1 MEQCYLCGKE
11 FNENDVKK
19 HDEHIIQQAIGGTLT
34 ANDILCSK
42 CGGKLGKEIDKPF
55 NEIFSGIST
64 RLDIKKDRNNNRKS
78 SVKGTFVNLKYKLQE
93 LTFITES
100 KFKYKINDYKDFIY
114 QYNEFCNPIKEME
127 VIWQN
132 FKIYPLKPFYRYINN
147 RVEIYGQK
155 KNIKTF
161 RKKIEKEIK
170 EQYGQN
176 VNIYECD
183 DLTGLVEFPFEMN
196 DKIFKRGL
204 AKIAIGFASS
214 LGVKRTEIPLLLD
227 TKENKIKDKIN
238 SLPFYPF
245 GLFDK
250 LIELQKNK
258 FEHYPFH
265 NLVLF
270 TLPYPPEVSDKKILI
285 CYIELF
291 STFQW
296 YIILNDNY
304 SGKSIPYKYYVQ
316 EILKKDDYKVEIN
329 WRRYY
334 KERNLYL
341 DPLNIT
347 EEDIERKYSS
357 YKRKLFSKFK
367 WSTSSDISRLK
378 EKYDFSK
385 NIKDRWS
392 IEADLIQEETNKQRY
407 RFDFEEYVNS
417 IIKTII
423 NQSLIN
429 KSKDSFK
436 NIKYDSNH
444 IASFIGNK
452 TIELEYDKVW
462 DNIDSMINFK
472 KNMDLFFK
480 QKYNDF
486 DEEFIINSYRIA
498 FYKKEQLLFYPLLK
512 ADYKDLKKYKHM
524 KFYMLEDFIQ
534 EENFKRKFLND
545 K

>member
-19 HDEHIIQQAIGGTLT
+19 HAEHIIQQAIGGTLT
-34 ANDILCSK
+34 VNDVLCSK
-42 CGGKLGKEIDKPF
+42 CGGKLGEEIDKPF
-55 NEIFSGIST
+55 NDIFSGIST
-64 RLDIKKDRNNNRKS
+64 RLDIKKDRKNKKNS
-78 SVKGTFVNLKYKLQE
+78 SIKGRFVNLKYKFKALNFFDE
-93 LTFITES
+93 KYNLTL
-100 KFKYKINDYKDFIY
+100 KDY
-114 QYNEFCNPIKEME
+114 QYQFNEFCNEIKEID
-127 VIWQN
+127 VVWQN
-132 FKIYPLKPFYRYINN
+132 LKIYPLKPFYRYINN

-170 EQYGQN
+170 EQYGQDI
-176 VNIYECD
+176 NIYECN
-183 DLTGLVEFPFEMN
+183 DLVGLVEFPFEM
-196 DKIFKRGL
+196 DDEKFKRGL

-214 LGVKRTEIPLLLD
+214 LGIKRTEMPLVLD
-227 TKENKIKDKIN
+227 TKKNKIKDKIN

-245 GLFDK
+245 GIFDK

-265 NLVLF
+265 NLILF
-270 TLPYPPEVSDKKILI
+270 TLSHPTESYDKKKLI

-296 YIILNDNY
+296 YIVLNNNY
-304 SGKSIPYKYYVQ
+304 SGKSIPYEYYAQ
-316 EILKKDDYKVEIN
+316 EILKKDNYKVEIN

-334 KERNLYL
+334 KERKLYL

-367 WSTSSDISRLK
+367 WSTNSDISLLK

-385 NIKDRWS
+385 NIKNRWN
-392 IEADLIQEETNKQRY
+392 IEADLIQEKTNKQRY

-452 TIELEYDKVW
+452 TIELEYDKIW
-462 DNIDSMINFK
+462 DDIDSMINFK
-472 KNMDLFFK
+472 NNMGLFFK
-480 QKYNDF
+480 RKYNEKYDEF
-486 DEEFIINSYRIA
+486 DEEFIINSYRTA
-498 FYKKEQLLFYPLLK
+498 FYNKEHLLFYPLLK
-512 ADYKDLKKYKHM
+512 ADSKDLKKYQYM

-534 EENFKRKFLND
+534 QENFKRKFLND